1 MLSETHQQGT
11 LEPEIEPFVDPERA
25 AALIGIQRRRLL
37 QMARAGEIPAHPIGG
52 GKRRTWR
59 FRLSELAKAIATRT
73 PYTTEPKKEG
83 LLRLDSRGQRGGLEN
98 NDFLVTRRILKKTG
112 SGLI

>member
-1 MLSETHQQGT
+1 MLPETHQQGT
-11 LEPEIEPFVDPERA
+11 LEPDIEPFVDPERA
-25 AALIGIQRRRLL
+25 AVLIGIQRRRFL
-37 QMARAGEIPAHPIGG
+37 QMARAGEIPAHPIGQ
-52 GKRRTWR
+52 RRTWR